1 MNRVKHDIEGS
12 LTMGPYSEACID
24 HLCVQE
30 EIKASDNDKR
40 LVKGDREDVGAQVGW
55 AEAGGVRKRP

>member
-1 MNRVKHDIEGS
+1 
-12 LTMGPYSEACID
+12 MGPYSEACID

-30 EIKASDNDKR
+30 KIKASDHDKR
-40 LVKGDREDVGAQVGW
+40 LAKGDREDVGAQVGW